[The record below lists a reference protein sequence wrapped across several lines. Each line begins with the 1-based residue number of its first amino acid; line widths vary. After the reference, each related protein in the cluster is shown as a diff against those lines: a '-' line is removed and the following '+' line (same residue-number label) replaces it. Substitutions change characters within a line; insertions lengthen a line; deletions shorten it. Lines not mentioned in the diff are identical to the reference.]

1 VSKARCKFG
10 RFGAPV
16 SIQILSEPVYRTR
29 LILRWML
36 REAVMC
42 GLLLGARGVALQ
54 PALQW
59 PCEDTDVLTPAAL
72 AAYRT
77 LKRRLMGQAND
88 ASKIVD
94 EWKETKALA
103 DQLKHQDLIDIVEY
117 CAKVDSFPPR
127 GVLSPDVMGR
137 FSESLSL
144 AWKPLEYLSLV
155 TRHYTANGVLF
166 SDVKRWGESR
176 SGTSVPGRVS
186 AGRHQ
191 S

>member
-1 VSKARCKFG
+1 MSKARLKFG

-16 SIQILSEPVYRTR
+16 SIQILSKPVYRTR

-42 GLLLGARGVALQ
+42 GLILGASGVALE

-59 PCEDTDVLTPAAL
+59 PREDTDVLTPAAL
-72 AAYRT
+72 DSYRT

-94 EWKETKALA
+94 EWKETEVLA
-103 DQLKHQDLIDIVEY
+103 DQLQQQSLIDIVEY
-117 CAKVDSFPPR
+117 CARVDSFPAR
-127 GVLSPDVMGR
+127 GVLSLDVMGR

-144 AWKPLEYLSLV
+144 AWKPLEYLPLV
-155 TRHYTANGVLF
+155 TRHYAANGVLF
-166 SDVKRWGESR
+166 PDVKR
-176 SGTSVPGRVS
+176 
-186 AGRHQ
+186 
-191 S
+191 